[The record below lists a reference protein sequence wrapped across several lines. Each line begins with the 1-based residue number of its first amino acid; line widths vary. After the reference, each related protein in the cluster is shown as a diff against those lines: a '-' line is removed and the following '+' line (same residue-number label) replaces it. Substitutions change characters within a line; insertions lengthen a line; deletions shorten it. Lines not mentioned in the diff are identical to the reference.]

1 MQIEQSSIARSTI
14 GGTVA
19 VRRKVWPGRVSGRK
33 RGDMSIVSVIL
44 GVIFIIFMIKAAP
57 FLYTLLTSKSDIEK
71 CRASVSVKSISIDS
85 ASILTGGKRLSDPLQ
100 LDLACHTRL
109 LVAKKEGVYD
119 GNKIYFGNYRPADFN
134 DARFVDQDLPDKLK
148 TAVADRMLDCWD
160 MFGKGE
166 IDPFS
171 KLGGDIHCIECY
183 EFVFS
188 NETKKEV
195 QDKDKKGAP
204 VLSDFTGFLASSYA
218 DNKQTTTYAQY
229 LYKSNEVKGQVYD
242 LNMSKQQGIVYYRG
256 TFELA
261 DGLAKGTLG
270 LSTAGGCF
278 IGAKVGLVGGSFFG
292 PVGTVVGGVVGGGV
306 GCVGGLVLG
315 ITAADKASGIGK
327 TIGVAIVPVE
337 NLGEK
342 CGKLY

>member
-1 MQIEQSSIARSTI
+1 MQIGQSSIARSTI

-19 VRRKVWPGRVSGRK
+19 VRRKVWPGRISGRK
-33 RGDMSIVSVIL
+33 RGDMSIVSTIL
-44 GVIFIIFMIKAAP
+44 GVVFIILMIKAAP

-85 ASILTGGKRLSDPLQ
+85 ASILTLGKRLSDPLQ
-100 LDLACHTRL
+100 LDLACHTRFL
-109 LVAKKEGVYD
+109 NVKKDGVYD

-134 DARFVDQDLPDKLK
+134 YARFVDQDLPDKLK

-160 MFGKGE
+160 MFGNGE
-166 IDPFS
+166 IDPFAS
-171 KLGGDIHCIECY
+171 GNIHCIECY
-183 EFVFS
+183 ELVFS
-188 NETKKEV
+188 EEVKKEI
-195 QDKDKKGAP
+195 QDKKGVP

-218 DNKQTTTYAQY
+218 DNKQTTTYSQY
-229 LYKSNEVKGQVYD
+229 LYKSNDVKGQVYD

-261 DGLAKGTLG
+261 DEFAKGSVV

-292 PVGTVVGGVVGGGV
+292 PVGTVVGGVV
-306 GCVGGLVLG
+306 VGGAGCAGGLFLG
-315 ITAADKASGIGK
+315 LTAADKALNMDK
-327 TIGVAIVPVE
+327 TIGVAVVPVE
-337 NLGEK
+337 NLGKK